1 MAMSKPTPEKPP
13 EPLTAE
19 DVVKA
24 LSYHGAFLK
33 KHVLATL
40 RVIPGVRIINEEH
53 ASDFGGKT
61 RTSDILAFDDNKII
75 YVIECKKVSP
85 EKSWI
90 FLKGVDQHYR
100 VSRRLQFIG
109 PSSTFVQSIPP
120 ETPVCSEGY
129 EYHRSSYKGGDL
141 PAKKADQSPIFEAE
155 DSLQVRSSVSFTT
168 G

>member
-75 YVIECKKVSP
+75 LRDRMQKSESGKV
-85 EKSWI
+85 
-90 FLKGVDQHYR
+90 V
-100 VSRRLQFIG
+100 
-109 PSSTFVQSIPP
+109 
-120 ETPVCSEGY
+120 
-129 EYHRSSYKGGDL
+129 DL
-141 PAKKADQSPIFEAE
+141 PEG
-155 DSLQVRSSVSFTT
+155 R
-168 G
+168 